1 MLFHRFITHVPDLVH
16 YWAFWYITNIN
27 QLIYIFNIYTPL
39 SRPLA
44 PVLAEI
50 GIAWIG
56 LPLTLPNVI
65 SQYLFFF
72 FSFYIFLF
80 VSLSTIYFY
89 CRTTETPKHL
99 QMMLISEKTIISPL
113 YYYEY
118 LYKNILIGEFHIDN
132 EIIEVK
138 DRTGYFIGSMY

>member
-1 MLFHRFITHVPDLVH
+1 MEYRVDMRGF
-16 YWAFWYITNIN
+16 
-27 QLIYIFNIYTPL
+27 
-39 SRPLA
+39 
-44 PVLAEI
+44 
-50 GIAWIG
+50 
-56 LPLTLPNVI
+56 PLTLPNVI

-99 QMMLISEKTIISPL
+99 QMMIISEKTIISPL

-138 DRTGYFIGSMY
+138 DRTGYFISNMY

>member
-1 MLFHRFITHVPDLVH
+1 MNSI
-16 YWAFWYITNIN
+16 I
-27 QLIYIFNIYTPL
+27 IYKMN
-39 SRPLA
+39 
-44 PVLAEI
+44 I
-50 GIAWIG
+50 GILHVSIIKSRVG
-56 LPLTLPNVI
+56 LVLTLPNVI

-80 VSLSTIYFY
+80 VSLITIYFY
-89 CRTTETPKHL
+89 CRTIETPKHL
-99 QMMLISEKTIISPL
+99 QMMIISEKTIISPL

-138 DRTGYFIGSMY
+138 DRTGYFIGNMY

>member
-1 MLFHRFITHVPDLVH
+1 MCKLETILHFSVLPSIKKQIKANSKNCFILKLFSTILCKLKNKR
-16 YWAFWYITNIN
+16 
-27 QLIYIFNIYTPL
+27 
-39 SRPLA
+39 
-44 PVLAEI
+44 
-50 GIAWIG
+50 

-80 VSLSTIYFY
+80 VSLSTIYVY

-99 QMMLISEKTIISPL
+99 QMMIISEKTIISPL

-138 DRTGYFIGSMY
+138 DRTGYFIGNMY

>member
-1 MLFHRFITHVPDLVH
+1 MKNNSSFWNAYILFRESSSGLTVFTSVI
-16 YWAFWYITNIN
+16 
-27 QLIYIFNIYTPL
+27 
-39 SRPLA
+39 S
-44 PVLAEI
+44 
-50 GIAWIG
+50 GI
-56 LPLTLPNVI
+56 PLTLPNVI

-99 QMMLISEKTIISPL
+99 QMMIISEKTIINPL

-138 DRTGYFIGSMY
+138 DRTYYFIGNMY